1 MAIAAIGLGQF
12 QRFLSCDLGIRLHI
26 KEFLEMSPIQKKRK
40 SCPMS
45 LRLGPCST
53 SINSQISS

>member
-26 KEFLEMSPIQKKRK
+26 KEFLEMSPIQKKGK
-40 SCPMS
+40 AALCP
-45 LRLGPCST
+45 LDWVPVQPR
-53 SINSQISS
+53 